1 LPEDLLY
8 AQRVERPQSDPYE
21 RRILRDGTV
30 RELTSVSAHVEDG
43 EMQFE
48 QVPLEWRE
56 LATVGPDGVR
66 LLEDAIRS
74 ADVVSMPAEQAPEGT
89 SIGGSIVTITV
100 GIDGREHTVRLLGL
114 NPAEVP
120 GIADVDRI
128 AQVVVGQALH
138 PE

>member
-1 LPEDLLY
+1 MPDLLY

-30 RELTSVSAHVEDG
+30 RELTSVSAHVEKG

-48 QVPLEWRE
+48 QVPLEWRD
-56 LATVGPDGVR
+56 LATVAPEGLQ
-66 LLEDAIRS
+66 LLERTIRE
-74 ADVVSMPAEQAPEGT
+74 ADVLSMPAERSPEGT
-89 SIGGSIVTITV
+89 SIGGSIITITV
-100 GIDGREHTVRLLGL
+100 GLDGREHSVRLLGL